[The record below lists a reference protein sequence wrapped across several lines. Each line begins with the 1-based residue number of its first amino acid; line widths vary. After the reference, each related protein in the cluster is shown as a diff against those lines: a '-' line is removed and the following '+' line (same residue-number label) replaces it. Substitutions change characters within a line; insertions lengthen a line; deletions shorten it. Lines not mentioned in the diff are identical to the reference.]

1 MEKLCIGQ
9 KLDMWIFQFLVG
21 LGDMEDIQKAVAPE
35 MAPKWDEMT
44 VEEIRRQVAI
54 SGHCSVMVK
63 ATPGY
68 EDILAGHSTWS
79 LYPLMLRV
87 FKHYSFNLKE
97 PTTGSRIMSFSSYPG
112 ALTSIDDYY
121 ILGSGLIVMETTNGI
136 YNNSLFKMVMPESL
150 LSWQRIRA
158 ASQMASDAT
167 EWTDTVAKYNSGT
180 YNNQYIVIDLNK
192 IKLKNSIEDNT
203 LRIAEQ
209 IPGLVVSDDLT
220 PILRTGYFASYNV
233 PFFEEIYNLSGY
245 PEFVAKNGIEFSY
258 QLAPRAEIFR
268 RDETKVVDVES
279 LGDLLRYNNY
289 KNEEYADDNA
299 CNTICCRG
307 DLTATPGPFGCV
319 DTKVTNYTLAFSR
332 MTRSASGPTT
342 SGGLPVFS
350 FTGPFEQ
357 IPHRGMPTTWNF
369 PFVTLEPDKEL
380 N

>member
-1 MEKLCIGQ
+1 LKEGV
-9 KLDMWIFQFLVG
+9 LDKENGVAYGSFMDNIESTGWSNL
-21 LGDMEDIQKAVAPE
+21 DIRSGYGSNSVDDVTI
-35 MAPKWDEMT
+35 MY
-44 VEEIRRQVAI
+44 VAI

-209 IPGLVVSDDLT
+209 IPG
-220 PILRTGYFASYNV
+220 
-233 PFFEEIYNLSGY
+233 
-245 PEFVAKNGIEFSY
+245 
-258 QLAPRAEIFR
+258 
-268 RDETKVVDVES
+268 
-279 LGDLLRYNNY
+279 
-289 KNEEYADDNA
+289 
-299 CNTICCRG
+299 
-307 DLTATPGPFGCV
+307 
-319 DTKVTNYTLAFSR
+319 
-332 MTRSASGPTT
+332 
-342 SGGLPVFS
+342 
-350 FTGPFEQ
+350 
-357 IPHRGMPTTWNF
+357 
-369 PFVTLEPDKEL
+369 
-380 N
+380 